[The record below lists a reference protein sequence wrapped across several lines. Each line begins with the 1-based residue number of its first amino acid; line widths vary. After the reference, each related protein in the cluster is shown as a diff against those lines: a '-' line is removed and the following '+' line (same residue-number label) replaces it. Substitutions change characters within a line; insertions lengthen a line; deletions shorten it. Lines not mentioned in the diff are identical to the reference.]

1 MKWRIK
7 SLIFIFGA
15 LYLFLISCLYN
26 LQIQKSAYYLSKVE
40 AQEEASGILQAPR
53 GDIYFTDKNNTF
65 VPAAFDKDFPMIYA
79 SPKDVQNGI
88 VKSGES
94 IESIAEKLSPV
105 VDIAANQLQKK
116 LSKPNDTYELLI
128 NKASSEQINEIK
140 KLNFKGIYIDSH
152 LLRFYQFNDIAS
164 HLLGFVDSSE
174 NVETG
179 RYGVELYFN
188 DLLSGKDG
196 KLENGKVVPYQPGDD
211 LTLTIDHKIQTEA
224 ERIVKKLVDDYQAE
238 AGSVIVQEPQTG
250 KILAMGSFP
259 NFDPNNYS
267 KSNIANFLN
276 PVVQAVY
283 EPGSVFKLITMAA
296 GIDSGKITPDTTYTD
311 TGSFTANNMTI
322 TNWDYSSHGAYGRA
336 TMTNVIEHSINTGAV
351 FAERQTGPDI
361 FYNYLVKF
369 GFSQLTNITL
379 PGEVKGNINNLK
391 KGKDIDFATAAY
403 GQGVAVTPI
412 ELISA
417 ISAIANG
424 GTLMKPIILAD
435 DKPQVVKRVI
445 SPATAKAVTQMMV
458 SAVEKNVIA
467 AIPNYSIAGKT
478 GTAFVPDFGAKGY
491 TDQVINTYVG
501 FPASAE
507 ASAGRP
513 VSSPKFVVLI
523 KLDKPFGSPL
533 AGQSVV
539 PAFHDLTQY
548 LLNYYNIA
556 PDKLANSE

>member
-7 SLIFIFGA
+7 SLIFAFGA
-15 LYLFLISCLYN
+15 LYLFLIFCLYN
-26 LQIQKSAYYLSKVE
+26 LQIQKSTYYLSKVE
-40 AQEEASGILQAPR
+40 AQEEASGVLQAPR
-53 GDIYFTDKNNTF
+53 GDIYFTDKNNAF

-79 SPKDVQNGI
+79 DPKEVQQEI
-88 VKSGES
+88 QKSGES
-94 IESIAEKLSPV
+94 IETLAKKLSPIIN
-105 VDIAANQLQKK
+105 IATDQLQKK
-116 LSKPNDTYELLI
+116 ISKQNDSYELLVS
-128 NKASSEQINEIK
+128 KASTEQINEIK
-140 KLNFKGIYIDSH
+140 KLNLKGVYISDH
-152 LLRFYQFNDIAS
+152 LLRFYPFNGISS
-164 HLLGFVDSSE
+164 HLLGFVDSSQGA
-174 NVETG
+174 ETG
-179 RYGVELYFN
+179 RYGAELYFN

-196 KLENGKVVPYQPGDD
+196 KVENGRVIPPQPGDD
-211 LTLTIDHKIQTEA
+211 LTLTIDQNIQAEA
-224 ERIVKKLVDDYQAE
+224 ERTVKKLVEQYGAE
-238 AGSVIVQEPQTG
+238 AGSVIVEEPATG

-276 PVVQAVY
+276 PAVQAVY

-322 TNWDYSSHGAYGRA
+322 TNWDYTTHGPYGRV

-369 GFSQLTNITL
+369 GFSQLTNIAL

-391 KGKDIDFATAAY
+391 KGQDIDFATAAY

-424 GTLMKPIILAD
+424 GTLMKPIILSD
-435 DKPQVVKRVI
+435 DKPQVIKRVI
-445 SPATAKAVTQMMV
+445 SQATAKAVTKMMV

-478 GTAFVPDFGAKGY
+478 GTAFVPNFGGKGY

-501 FPASAE
+501 FAPA
-507 ASAGRP
+507 
-513 VSSPKFVVLI
+513 SSPKFIVLI
-523 KLDKPFGSPL
+523 KLDKPYGAPL

-539 PAFHDLTQY
+539 PAFHDLTQFI
-548 LLNYYNIA
+548 LNYYNIA
-556 PDKLANSE
+556 PDKL